1 MIFFG
6 DSDGIWENENTLLKK
21 GISLRFIHRHPL
33 TQTSILLTHTQT
45 ILQIILHPLTTP
57 DH

>member
-21 GISLRFIHRHPL
+21 GISLRFIHHHPI
-33 TQTSILLTHTQT
+33 T
-45 ILQIILHPLTTP
+45 
-57 DH
+57 